1 MTQTPTEQSVYF
13 QLLPAGPLT
22 SLFGSG
28 IIAALLCLFLHTTWR
43 SDNLLQLI
51 YAESLSNNHLLS
63 FFCSFC
69 LISCIKFTWS
79 KTFREV
85 CVSWFDT
92 DYYSILSAVIPET
105 HFSQWGFQTELIT
118 CLNMSTVM
126 MLLQMANEIT
136 VICGMPWHH
145 FYLTHHL

>member
-1 MTQTPTEQSVYF
+1 MEQVCILSAAACWPF
-13 QLLPAGPLT
+13 DK
-22 SLFGSG
+22 LFGPS
-28 IIAALLCLFLHTTWR
+28 IITASCCLFLHTTWR
-43 SDNLLQLI
+43 SNNLLQLI
-51 YAESLSNNHLLS
+51 YAASLSNNHLLS

-69 LISCIKFTWS
+69 LIPCIKFIWP
-79 KTFREV
+79 KIFREV

-92 DYYSILSAVIPET
+92 DCYSILSPVLPEA
-105 HFSQWGFQTELIT
+105 HLSQWGFQTELIT

-136 VICGMPWHH
+136 VICGMLWHH